1 MERKKRLIILG
12 VILTCVLLIV
22 VLSSALFSFKAIS
35 IECRTNMFVVTEADH
50 QAIIDSG
57 EFDYGKNILFTN
69 FTKNIENIELKNP
82 YVKVINIERK
92 FPNYAVINI
101 KERTPVVKLN
111 CAGGGVYIVDDELK
125 ILNIVKTESGFN
137 KSLNEDKLPVLTIDS
152 SIKLNYDRGL
162 SVGEFLDAP
171 ELKRIVSAFYNGVVT
186 SEAVG
191 DEIVANSCITTLDS
205 IVVSYEPTLE
215 CNKYFLSFKMSSVH
229 AEIYDSGENL
239 TDNIYKV
246 ISLFIQYGEKYS
258 LYKCSASGI
267 VGKE

>member
-22 VLSSALFSFKAIS
+22 VLSSALFSFKTIS

-50 QAIIDSG
+50 QSIIDSG
-57 EFDYGKNILFTN
+57 EFNYGKNILFTN

-82 YVKVINIERK
+82 YVKVVNIERK

-101 KERTPVVKLN
+101 KERTPVVKLRAN
-111 CAGGGVYIVDDELK
+111 GGAEYIVDEELK
-125 ILNIVKTESGFN
+125 ILNIVKTESGYN
-137 KSLNEDKLPVLTIDS
+137 KALNEDKLPSLYIDS
-152 SIKLNYDRGL
+152 SLNLSYNKTQ

-186 SEAVG
+186 SEKVG
-191 DEIVANSCITTLDS
+191 DEVVANSCITT
-205 IVVSYEPTLE
+205 IENIEVSYEPSLE
-215 CNKYFLSFKMSSVH
+215 CNKYFISFKMSSVH
-229 AEIYDSGENL
+229 AEIYDNGENL

-246 ISLFIQYGEKYS
+246 MSLFITYGEKYT

>member
-12 VILTCVLLIV
+12 IVLTCVLLIV
-22 VLSSALFSFKAIS
+22 VLSSALFSFKTIS

-50 QAIIDSG
+50 QSIIDSG
-57 EFDYGKNILFTN
+57 EFNYGKNILFTN

-111 CAGGGVYIVDDELK
+111 CAGGGFYIVDEELK
-125 ILNIVKTESGFN
+125 ILNIVKSESGFN
-137 KSLNEDKLPVLTIDS
+137 KSLNEDKLPILSIDS
-152 SIKLNYDRGL
+152 SLNLKYDRNMA
-162 SVGEFLDAP
+162 VGEFLDAP

-186 SEAVG
+186 SEVVG
-191 DEIVANSCITTLDS
+191 DEIIANSCITTIES
-205 IVVSYEPTLE
+205 IVVSYESALE

-229 AEIYDSGENL
+229 AEIYDNGENL
-239 TDNIYKV
+239 TENIYKV
-246 ISLFIQYGEKYS
+246 ISLFIQYGEQYS